1 MNDSRMGRED
11 KKIELALMLEA
22 KYLEMQI
29 THKHMSDNKTF
40 A

>member
-1 MNDSRMGRED
+1 MIPEWEGRT
-11 KKIELALMLEA
+11 KIIELALMLEA

-29 THKHMSDNKTF
+29 THKHMSDDKTF